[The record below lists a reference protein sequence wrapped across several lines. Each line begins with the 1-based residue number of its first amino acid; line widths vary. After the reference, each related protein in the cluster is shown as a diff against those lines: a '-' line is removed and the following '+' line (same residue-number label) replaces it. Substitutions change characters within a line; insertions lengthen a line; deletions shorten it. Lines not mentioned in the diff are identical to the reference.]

1 VNKATSSATRVT
13 AEHCSSSV
21 RLSIEGNICI
31 SETAISASNKYSG
44 LSEKEAKM

>member
-1 VNKATSSATRVT
+1 MNKATAICVR
-13 AEHCSSSV
+13 AEHYSSSV
-21 RLSIEGNICI
+21 CLSMEGIICI